1 LLGLNR
7 LLQILTG
14 RAMDQKHSLNTA
26 NLALANQATVEP
38 YMVRRPHSNTKYSGL
53 AINSNAS
60 CANPVF
66 DLSARG

>member
-14 RAMDQKHSLNTA
+14 RAMDQKYPLNTA

-38 YMVRRPHSNTKYSGL
+38 HMVRRLHSNAKYGGL
-53 AINSNAS
+53 TINSNAS
-60 CANPVF
+60 CANPLF
-66 DLSARG
+66 DLSARR